1 MRNMHFD
8 RASAVT
14 AAIALVGVV
23 AACDG
28 GEGTAPSQQRQV
40 ATARPVA
47 QPVSAIPV
55 SDVDTI
61 EADVVSTVP
70 ENVTYSDAEA
80 VYHTGRY
87 ADATEMFGVY
97 TASHPDNGWGHY
109 MLGLS
114 AWKAGDPE
122 RAIMALERTVE
133 LDSTN
138 VKARTNLGRVL
149 IEQGRADDALAHLEV
164 ARTLDPQSASVLR
177 VLGNAMS
184 EANRPEEALVA
195 YREALAIDP
204 EDAWTMNNYALQLI
218 RLSRFEDALP
228 PLARAVELKP
238 GSALFQNNLGV
249 ALERSGDPVSAAAAY
264 EAALAADE
272 SHERARISLARV
284 QQHIT
289 GEETSLTDLG
299 ALAIAFIGEVE
310 SWRMPAPEI
319 LGVR

>member
-1 MRNMHFD
+1 MRSMHFD
-8 RASAVT
+8 RISAVT
-14 AAIALVGVV
+14 TAVALIGVV

-28 GEGTAPSQQRQV
+28 GGESGASQERLV
-40 ATARPVA
+40 AAATR
-47 QPVSAIPV
+47 PVSAITAR
-55 SDVDTI
+55 DVDTI
-61 EADVVSTVP
+61 ETAAGTSTVP

-80 VYHTGRY
+80 VYHSGRY

-122 RAIMALERTVE
+122 RAIMALERTIE

-149 IEQGRADDALAHLEV
+149 IEQGRSDDALAHLEV
-164 ARTLDPQSASVLR
+164 ARSLDPQSASVLR

-218 RLSRFEDALP
+218 RLGRFEDALP
-228 PLARAVELKP
+228 PLARAVELRP
-238 GSALFQNNLGV
+238 ASALFQNNLGV
-249 ALERSGDPVSAAAAY
+249 ALERAGDFVSAAAAY

-272 SHERARISLARV
+272 AHERARVSLGRV
-284 QQHIT
+284 QQRIT

-299 ALAIAFIGEVE
+299 ALAIAFISEVE
-310 SWRMPAPEI
+310 SWRMQAPEI
-319 LGVR
+319 FGIR